1 MQFTDAERAL
11 NERVE
16 SFIFAPKFNPSHLAS
31 SAETYETVKKDLEGQ
46 TLLAASLKEKQE
58 LAFKAGQRKNLHDMS
73 VKNDAHA
80 LEAEQYATDI
90 ARLYAEGKTD
100 EEIKNIQFQKN
111 PHYVLNPLIKE
122 MHKWT
127 DPNIEDQNDTRVREL
142 SDLAKEYSTR
152 SQYQKGFTSWG
163 TYEKA
168 ADTIDFL
175 ENQKDSAHSEAEIAK
190 IQKRIELTMR
200 KDAFRGAME
209 NSFVYNVNHPNWSKR
224 QPGAA
229 PRPFSEVTAD
239 IDEQTPGR
247 LIKSF
252 GRFGITIEDD
262 QLLASHVLQVG
273 GASAGF
279 LEDPYSLQQLAIEE
293 LQSEGE
299 HFDPVITPSR
309 ADIANKRAVINT
321 KMRSLLNEIN
331 VLGDRSSAER
341 ADADPN
347 SEEANLMRRADRLL
361 KRGGAI
367 FSELH
372 EDRLEM
378 HKQRLLDLETY
389 KEMRKRNPTVAKEVH
404 QGFRE
409 ITRRAKSSMDAEPVI
424 YGMHYNDLGDRD
436 DKGNPSLIEVETED
450 GQLILDGKESKTK
463 AAKERVQ
470 NSIDLVY
477 DAGLDTLQIVHG
489 SLNPP
494 GEDWDNVQSL
504 FRKKFKYTPEFVF
517 GMDETAASY
526 GGGTPGS
533 HGWVTRS
540 GHAEEVKRFIQECFD
555 EWQKPGGRKLTRLE
569 GPDYSGEKRN
579 TFDYNI
585 EMWQTGGTASGSP
598 GSPASSPGR
607 TSISV
612 DDRELAHIFDEDLD
626 AKAAAIEARK
636 AEKEAEEEAASKA
649 FQESR
654 KAAAENVESAIE
666 GYSGP

>member
-58 LAFKAGQRKNLHDMS
+58 LAFKAGQRKHLHDMS

-152 SQYQKGFTSWG
+152 SQYQKGYTNWG

-168 ADTIDFL
+168 NDTIDFL
-175 ENQKDSAHSEAEIAK
+175 ENQKDSAHSTAEIEK
-190 IQKRIELTMR
+190 IQKRIELRM
-200 KDAFRGAME
+200 KEDSFRGAME
-209 NSFVYNVNHPNWSKR
+209 NAFVYNVNHPNWSKR

-229 PRPFSEVTAD
+229 PRPYSEVTPD
-239 IDEQTPGR
+239 IDEQTPAR

-252 GRFGITIEDD
+252 RRLGITIDDD

-299 HFDPVITPSR
+299 HFDPGITPSR
-309 ADIANKRAVINT
+309 ADIGNKRAVINA
-321 KMRSLLNEIN
+321 KMKSLLNEIN
-331 VLGDRSSAER
+331 VLGDRSSAEA

-378 HKQRLLDLETY
+378 HKQRHFDLEAY

-424 YGMHYNDLGDRD
+424 YGMHYNDVGDRD
-436 DKGNPSLIEVETED
+436 SDGGANLIQVETET
-450 GQLILDGKESKTK
+450 GVLVLNGMTGGEKWK

-517 GMDETAASY
+517 GVDETAASY
-526 GGGTPGS
+526 AGGTPGS

-555 EWQKPGGRKLTRLE
+555 EWQRPGGRKLTRLE

-585 EMWQTGGTASGSP
+585 EMWQTGRTASGSP
-598 GSPASSPGR
+598 AGSPGMTR
-607 TSISV
+607 TSA
-612 DDRELAHIFDEDLD
+612 DDAELGYIFDEDPD
-626 AKAAAIEARK
+626 AKAAELEARRLER
-636 AEKEAEEEAASKA
+636 AAEEEAASQA
-649 FQESR
+649 FQRSR
-654 KAAAENVESAIE
+654 EATKERINKAIE